1 MNNLS
6 RVRAKMAERGVPAI
20 FVSDILNVRWL
31 CGFTGSTAFCVVTPD
46 RALFLTDGRYTIQA
60 QQEVQDFE
68 VNTFGPPT
76 TWNQH
81 LGAAF
86 QQAGVSTLAFETSAK
101 YAQVEDWRAAF
112 PKVEWTPLDGLL
124 SDLRMIKTSDEIE
137 KIKAACRL
145 ADATMEHA
153 VRLLQPGITE
163 MDVLLDLE
171 FFIKRQGA
179 VPAFDAIVVSGP
191 NSARPHGK
199 PGDRRLQSG
208 DFVTLDLGARLD
220 GYNSDI
226 TRTFVIGEASDR
238 HQRIYNAVL
247 KAEEKAIAFMK
258 PGVSGKEVDARARQ
272 VLAEDDLEQYF
283 AHGLG
288 HGLGLNVHDY
298 GGLSTRSTDVL
309 APGMVFTVE
318 PGVYIEDFGGVRI
331 EDDVVVTET
340 GVEVLTH
347 FPKEL
352 MVLP

>member
-1 MNNLS
+1 
-6 RVRAKMAERGVPAI
+6 MAERGVPAI

-60 QQEVQDFE
+60 EQEVRDFE
-68 VNTFGPPT
+68 VLTFGPPK

-81 LGAAF
+81 YAEAFEAA
-86 QQAGVSTLAFETSAK
+86 GITRIAFETSAK
-101 YAQVEDWRAAF
+101 YAQVEEWRTGF
-112 PKVEWTPLDGLL
+112 PSIEWFALERIL
-124 SDLRMIKTSDEIE
+124 SELRMVKTADEIT

-153 VRLLQPGITE
+153 MRLLQPGVTE

-171 FFIKRQGA
+171 FYIKRQGA
-179 VPAFDAIVVSGP
+179 TPAFDAIVVSGP

-199 PGDRRLQSG
+199 PGDRRLQVG
-208 DFVTLDLGARLD
+208 DFVTLDLGAKLD

-238 HQRIYNAVL
+238 HRVIYDAVL
-247 KAEEKAIAFMK
+247 RAEEEAIAFMK
-258 PGVSGKEVDARARQ
+258 PGVTGKEVDACSRA
-272 VLAEDDLEQYF
+272 VLAEKDLAQYF

-288 HGLGLNVHDY
+288 HGLGMNVHDY
-298 GGLSTRSTDVL
+298 GSLSTRSTDTLTV
-309 APGMVFTVE
+309 GNVYTVE
-318 PGVYIEDFGGVRI
+318 PGVYIEGFGGVRI
-331 EDDVVVTET
+331 EDDVVVTED

-347 FPKEL
+347 FPKQL
-352 MVLP
+352 TVLP

>member
-6 RVRAKMAERGVPAI
+6 RVRAQMAERGIPAL
-20 FVSDILNVRWL
+20 FVSDILNIRWL

-60 QQEVQDFE
+60 EQEVHDFE
-68 VNTFGPPT
+68 VMTFSPPK
-76 TWNQH
+76 TW
-81 LGAAF
+81 GAHFAEAF
-86 QQAGVSTLAFETSAK
+86 AAARVDRICFETSAR
-101 YAQVEDWRAAF
+101 YAQVDEWRRDFPNMDWL
-112 PKVEWTPLDGLL
+112 PMDSIL
-124 SDLRMIKTSDEIE
+124 SDLRMIKTADELE
-137 KIKAACRL
+137 KIKIACRL
-145 ADATMEHA
+145 ADAVMEHA
-153 VRLLQPGITE
+153 VRLLQPGVTE
-163 MDVLLDLE
+163 MDILLDLE

-179 VPAFDAIVVSGP
+179 TPAFDTIVVSGP

-199 PGDRRLQSG
+199 PGERRLQSG
-208 DFVTLDLGARLD
+208 DFVTLDLGAKLN

-238 HQRIYNAVL
+238 HRQVYEAVL
-247 KAEEKAIAFMK
+247 RAEEEAIAFMK
-258 PGVSGKEVDARARQ
+258 PGVSGKDVDARSRE
-272 VLAEDDLEQYF
+272 VLGDLAQYF
-283 AHGLG
+283 VHGLG

-298 GGLSTRSTDVL
+298 GSLSTRSTDIL

-318 PGVYIEDFGGVRI
+318 PGVYIEGFGGVRI